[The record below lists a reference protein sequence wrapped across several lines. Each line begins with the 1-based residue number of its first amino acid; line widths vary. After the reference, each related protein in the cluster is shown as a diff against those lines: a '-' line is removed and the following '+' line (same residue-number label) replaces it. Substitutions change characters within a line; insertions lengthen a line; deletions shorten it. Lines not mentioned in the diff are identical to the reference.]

1 MKAFIFENTPTHLT
15 LVLMIAFIQME
26 TGATASVPR
35 DMGEE
40 KDEPDFYE
48 THCHWV
54 ECDREMGCNDEL
66 VKVIS
71 NPKCRLTCYWCTF
84 HKVLIVWM
92 HWKQFSKLNMIIV
105 TTWHCSV
112 IDRSHDYFIMP
123 HTPLRAT
130 PFFSYFSRYLKHRS
144 SIKCLTQYI
153 KIPTFRGITS

>member
-1 MKAFIFENTPTHLT
+1 MKAFLFQNAPTLLT

-71 NPKCRLTCYWCTF
+71 NPRCRLTWY
-84 HKVLIVWM
+84 
-92 HWKQFSKLNMIIV
+92 
-105 TTWHCSV
+105 
-112 IDRSHDYFIMP
+112 
-123 HTPLRAT
+123 
-130 PFFSYFSRYLKHRS
+130 
-144 SIKCLTQYI
+144 
-153 KIPTFRGITS
+153 